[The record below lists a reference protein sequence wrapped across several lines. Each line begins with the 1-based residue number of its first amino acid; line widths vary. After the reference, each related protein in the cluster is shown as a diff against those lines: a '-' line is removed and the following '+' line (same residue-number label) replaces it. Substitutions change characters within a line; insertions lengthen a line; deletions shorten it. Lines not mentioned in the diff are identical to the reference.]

1 MKKAAIPT
9 VRTGQP
15 DVDRA
20 FDAIKQNLDA
30 ITGHARNG
38 QRVPPLP
45 ANATLAEVITRIN
58 MLTERL
64 Q

>member
-30 ITGHARNG
+30 ITGQARNV
-38 QRVPPLP
+38 QKLAPLP
-45 ANATLAEVITRIN
+45 ANASVAEIITRIN
-58 MLTERL
+58 ILTERL

>member
-30 ITGHARNG
+30 ITGQARNA
-38 QRVPPLP
+38 QRLAPLP
-45 ANATLAEVITRIN
+45 ANATLTEVVARLN
-58 MLTERL
+58 LLTERL

>member
-30 ITGHARNG
+30 ITGQARNV

>member
-1 MKKAAIPT
+1 MTKAAIPT

-30 ITGHARNG
+30 ITAQSRNV
-38 QRVPPLP
+38 QRFTPLSP
-45 ANATLAEVITRIN
+45 TATLADVIQRLNDVTA
-58 MLTERL
+58 RL